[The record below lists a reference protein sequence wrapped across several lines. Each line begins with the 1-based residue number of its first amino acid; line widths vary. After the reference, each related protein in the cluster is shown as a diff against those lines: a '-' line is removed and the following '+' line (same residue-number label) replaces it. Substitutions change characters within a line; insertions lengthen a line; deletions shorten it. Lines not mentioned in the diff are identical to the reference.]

1 MIPLDFLPI
10 ESKSL
15 SKITRCSS
23 FNNSIWG
30 DSSNHLTR
38 DISVSTKSTVDDS
51 FRATSVS
58 VVSFPS
64 LPSLILYTNCILPS
78 SPFSPLLYF
87 FYFWIPDCRRT
98 FYITK
103 NQPEF
108 CIILP
113 SHLELWAHRNAPSY
127 HAYLVLRSEHI
138 VLCVLGKHSKIEL
151 YFNPTSIHSCFV
163 ITLFNFECFSFSV

>member
-1 MIPLDFLPI
+1 MTPLYFLPI

-51 FRATSVS
+51 FRATSAS

-64 LPSLILYTNCILPS
+64 LPSLILYPNCILPS

-87 FYFWIPDCRRT
+87 FFISEYQTAQNILYNQESTWILHNTAFTPRVMGSQECTIMPCIFGTEIRT
-98 FYITK
+98 HSFMCARQT
-103 NQPEF
+103 
-108 CIILP
+108 
-113 SHLELWAHRNAPSY
+113 LENWAIFQSY
-127 HAYLVLRSEHI
+127 
-138 VLCVLGKHSKIEL
+138 
-151 YFNPTSIHSCFV
+151 
-163 ITLFNFECFSFSV
+163 